1 VLRTIE
7 DAAVHGAFPS
17 RCAAFRHDVVDRPEL
32 TLAALAALVDRV
44 PVRWVSARRAQRDP
58 REGRGL
64 APLLLGQAFADVVRD
79 IADADAS
86 VRIHHTER
94 TSEWRDLASEI
105 EMAVREFVG
114 DREGGVDAVNLGVF
128 VASPGSV
135 TPAHPDRHHNLLL
148 QIAGAKAIWLED
160 DADAHRHHLRVLDYF
175 EKPNAG
181 VTELPPARALEMTV
195 GDAVYIPP
203 YAFHWTEVL
212 DRPSV
217 ALSVGFSTRASVA
230 RAEICD
236 FDRRLRRRGLRS
248 RPTPPFSLS
257 GRAKAA
263 LERAARERSTRAR
276 TSRVTV
282 AEFPDAEPGAQS

>member
-1 VLRTIE
+1 VLTALD
-7 DAAVHGAFPS
+7 DAAMQGAFPV
-17 RCAAFRHDVVDRPEL
+17 RCAAFHHDVVDRPEL

-44 PVRWVSARRAQRDP
+44 PATWVSAHRAQRDP
-58 REGRGL
+58 REGRGV
-64 APLLLGQAFADVVRD
+64 APLLTGGSFADVVRD

-94 TSEWRDLASEI
+94 TIEWSDLAAGI
-105 EMAVREFVG
+105 ERAVREFVG
-114 DREGGVDAVNLGVF
+114 DREGGVDSVNLGVF
-128 VASPGSV
+128 VASPRSV

-148 QIAGAKAIWLED
+148 QIAGSKAIWLED
-160 DADAHRHHLRVLDYF
+160 DADTRRRHVRVLDYF

-181 VTELPPARALEMTV
+181 VTELPPARTLEMTV

-217 ALSVGFSTRASVA
+217 ALSVGFSTRASIA
-230 RAEICD
+230 SAEICD

-263 LERAARERSTRAR
+263 LERAARDRSARTRA
-276 TSRVTV
+276 SRVTV

>member
-1 VLRTIE
+1 MLTALD
-7 DAAVHGAFPS
+7 DAAVRGAFPM
-17 RCAAFRHDVVDRPEL
+17 RCAAFHHDLVDRPEL
-32 TLAALAALVDRV
+32 TLAALSALVDRV
-44 PVRWVSARRAQRDP
+44 PATWVSAHRAQDDP
-58 REGRGL
+58 REGRGV
-64 APLLLGQAFADVVRD
+64 APLVTGRAFADVVRA

-94 TSEWRDLASEI
+94 TIEWRDLASEI
-105 EMAVREFVG
+105 ELAVREFVG
-114 DREGGVDAVNLGVF
+114 DREGGVDSVNLGVF

-148 QIAGAKAIWLED
+148 QIDGSKAIWLED
-160 DADAHRHHLRVLDYF
+160 DTDARGHYLRVLDYF
-175 EKPNAG
+175 ENPNAG
-181 VTELPPARALEMTV
+181 VAALPPAQALRMTV

-217 ALSVGFSTRASVA
+217 ALSVGFSTRASIA
-230 RAEICD
+230 SAEIYD

-248 RPTPPFSLS
+248 RPRTPFSLS

-263 LERAARERSTRAR
+263 LERVARARSTRAR
-276 TSRVTV
+276 ARRVTV
-282 AEFPDAEPGAQS
+282 PPSPDAEAGAKS